1 MSSCNAPVLSHKVS
15 KTTWWCWRQID
26 KLRIYLN
33 KCVLSQSAFLLLCSV
48 HPYVFCVATSVCVC
62 VPSLPQSSMLTTTVG
77 FLRVQL
83 FWLFYLVTDWLH
95 VSSVLLLSL
104 PLVRLGCQMLSCSH
118 SFHWLASLG
127 IHPVMYHVLLLSISV
142 LGGSVSVFSSLSFCW
157 VNVWC
162 PSCLVSLAS
171 ICLNLGSVTAWCGV
185 RVQAR
190 WSTQAQE
197 GKYW

>member
-1 MSSCNAPVLSHKVS
+1 MSSYNAPVLSHKVS
-15 KTTWWCWRQID
+15 ETTWWCWRQID

-77 FLRVQL
+77 FLRVPL

-142 LGGSVSVFSSLSFCW
+142 LGGSVSIFSSLSFCW

-162 PSCLVSLAS
+162 PSCLVSGVSCFHLS
-171 ICLNLGSVTAWCGV
+171 ESGKCYCVWCEG
-185 RVQAR
+185 AR
-190 WSTQAQE
+190 WSTHAQG